1 LQGNLPEDQILALL
15 LFNKSLA
22 QLTPPQAVQLAS
34 QVSELGGLASGP
46 GVLDGLKTSLGI
58 DRLDLTTTEDGD
70 VAVSAG
76 SYLNE
81 NLYVG
86 VEQGAG
92 NSRKVNVDLDIT
104 KNVKIRGQ
112 AGADGE
118 SKLGVGVEWEY

>member
-1 LQGNLPEDQILALL
+1 L

-22 QLTPPQAVQLAS
+22 QLTPPQAVQLDS

-70 VAVSAG
+70 FAVSAG

-92 NSRKVNVDLDIT
+92 NASKVSVDLDIT
-104 KNVKIRGQ
+104 KNVKIRGE
-112 AGADGE
+112 AGVDGE